1 MDLET
6 TPLPDV
12 NELAHFDQEARVL
25 SEGLGQEL
33 TALAI
38 DRITRFYQPIVETLR
53 FSRVILEA
61 ISDGALVF
69 EPSGRI
75 VLANSCSQ
83 RIFGLPPD
91 VTGKTLAAVPEL
103 AAVAEPVEAA
113 LANGQSTVS
122 HRVTLERGKE
132 RWELDM
138 ALHFCRDARDGTA
151 YWLLVIVRDL
161 TAVKDLTF
169 QLTQASKL
177 ASLGTM
183 LSCIVHDVNNPLAN
197 ILGYAELIASDIDD
211 SPRPGLEP
219 FRNRVRVIVDE
230 ALRARRIVENCLSF
244 ARLSKGGY
252 SPVKPGQLVE
262 DTVGIF
268 RSQLKHKGAAIE
280 TLGTAELPVIYG
292 NFGLLQQVLFNLVKN
307 AIDVLNYSG
316 VVKISCL
323 VDGNNL
329 RIQVADNGPGIRPE
343 HQEQIFNP
351 FFTTK
356 SEKEGTGLGL
366 SIARTIVEDHGGK
379 LTFESVLGAGTTFTI
394 ALPIERRTGRRAPAP
409 AAPIAALPAPVPVPQ
424 PQPRLLLIDD
434 DPVMAQLIGDL
445 VQRWYSVKAD
455 IVFTLDSARTALA
468 GGAYKLIFLNVRM
481 NGIDALAA
489 VDGLKQASP
498 GTAVVTIA
506 GSERP
511 EFVETLLRRGAAA
524 HLRKPFSLNTLLKV
538 LGRLLP
544 AVPMKA

>member
-1 MDLET
+1 MSLDT
-6 TPLPDV
+6 TPLPDAH
-12 NELAHFDQEARVL
+12 ELAQLDQEARAL

-75 VLANSCSQ
+75 VLANSCAQ

-91 VTGKTLAAVPEL
+91 VAGKNLSAVPEM
-103 AAVAEPVEAA
+103 VAISEPIEAA
-113 LANGQSTVS
+113 LASGQSTVS
-122 HRVTLERGKE
+122 HRISLTRGKE
-132 RWELDM
+132 HWELDV

-183 LSCIVHDVNNPLAN
+183 LSCIVHDINNPLAN
-197 ILGYAELIASDIDD
+197 ILGYSELIASDIDD
-211 SPRPGLEP
+211 CPQPGLEP

-262 DTVGIF
+262 DTIGIF
-268 RSQLKHKGAAIE
+268 RSHLKHKGAAIQTE
-280 TLGTAELPVIYG
+280 GTADLPVIYG

-307 AIDVLNYSG
+307 AIDVLGYDG
-316 VVKISCL
+316 VVKVSCK
-323 VDGNNL
+323 VEGNNL
-329 RIQVADNGPGIRPE
+329 QLEVADNGPGIKPE

-379 LTFESVLGAGTTFTI
+379 LTFESALGAGTTFTI
-394 ALPIERRTGRRAPAP
+394 QLPIERRTGRRAPAQ
-409 AAPIAALPAPVPVPQ
+409 AAPVTAIPTSVPVVQ

-434 DPVMAQLIGDL
+434 DPVMAKLIGDL

-468 GGAYKLIFLNVRM
+468 GGDYKLIFLNVRM
-481 NGIDALAA
+481 RGVDALAA
-489 VDGLKQASP
+489 VDGLKEASP

-506 GSERP
+506 GGERQ

-544 AVPMKA
+544 SVPMKA